1 MEKENK
7 FHDIS
12 TTELRNE
19 LKNIVAKQIQKL
31 PEYIE
36 KLDNEQRIE
45 FLLKL
50 FPFVFPKINNV
61 RYEQGDPTE
70 FKTIRYT

>member
-1 MEKENK
+1 MEKETK
-7 FHDIS
+7 YHDNS
-12 TTELRNE
+12 TSDLRNE

-36 KLDNEQRIE
+36 KLDNDQRIE
-45 FLLKL
+45 FILKL
-50 FPFVFPKINNV
+50 FPFVFPKVNNV

-70 FKTIRYT
+70 FKAKRFT